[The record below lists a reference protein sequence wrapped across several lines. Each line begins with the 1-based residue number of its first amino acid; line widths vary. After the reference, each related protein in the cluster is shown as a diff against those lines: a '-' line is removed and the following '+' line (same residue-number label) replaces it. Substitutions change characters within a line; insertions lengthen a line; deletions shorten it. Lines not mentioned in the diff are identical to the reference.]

1 MWSTY
6 TCILSAID
14 TLHSKTPQF
23 ESKRLVEYIYHV
35 DSNQKRPGLPILVLG
50 KIDFKTKNRE
60 RETHTHTKEWKEGYF
75 IMVKGTIHQEDI
87 TVINIHVPNST
98 ALKYVK
104 QN

>member
-60 RETHTHTKEWKEGYF
+60 RDTHTHKRMERRILYNGKRNNTSRRY
-75 IMVKGTIHQEDI
+75 
-87 TVINIHVPNST
+87 NSYKHT
-98 ALKYVK
+98 CT
-104 QN
+104 